1 MTVTFF
7 GHGDAPQ
14 GVSDCLYE
22 ILEWLIRSE
31 NAENFYVGNHG
42 NFDRFALHSL
52 ERLKRYYPH
61 IRYTVVLA
69 YMPRGRQNAF
79 NEADTVLPF
88 EVSSAPPRFAIDRR
102 NAWML
107 KQSDAVVSYVVRPYG
122 GAAKY
127 KKMALL
133 RGKRIIELSEKLRG
147 TGVLK

>member
-22 ILEWLIRSE
+22 TLERLICNE
-31 NAENFYVGNHG
+31 NAETFYVGNHG
-42 NFDRFALHSL
+42 NFDRFVLHSL
-52 ERLKRYYPH
+52 ERLKKQYPH

-69 YMPRGRQNAF
+69 YMPRGGKGEF
-79 NEADTVLPF
+79 NEADTVFPF
-88 EVSSAPPRFAIDRR
+88 EVSSAPPRFAIDKR

-107 KQSDAVVSYVVRPYG
+107 EQSDVVVTYVVRPYG

-133 RGKRIIELSEKLRG
+133 RGKRIIELSEKLRE